1 VFTTFCGIEKKR
13 KRPANTSTEKETA
26 PITSLVKE
34 KKLRMTESVE
44 FKMRHDKQNRINV
57 LLDISD
63 ENMGT
68 SSGSNYKISK
78 KKLPHTLFKGKRR
91 CGAMIV
97 IRFMMAG

>member
-1 VFTTFCGIEKKR
+1 MFTTFCGIEKKR
-13 KRPANTSTEKETA
+13 KRPVNTSKETA

-78 KKLPHTLFKGKRR
+78 KNYHTHYSREKRR

-97 IRFMMAG
+97 IRFMVAG